1 MPLQIELKP
10 GEKVLIGGAVIMNG
24 DHRCELLMLN
34 DVPILREKDILSESE
49 AVSPARRIYLSVQ
62 LMYIDGANMA
72 KYHRIY
78 WDLVGELLKAAPSV
92 LPLVDDMSQCILDNR
107 FYQALKVAARLI
119 EYEEELISHVS

>member
-62 LMYIDGANMA
+62 LMYIDGANLA
-72 KYHRIY
+72 RYHRIY

-107 FYQALKVAARLI
+107 FYQALKVVARLI

>member
-62 LMYIDGANMA
+62 LMYIDGANLA